1 MIIEDQNSSNLK
13 IFNFYLLFFLSLG
26 FYSCGSIKFTN
37 DYISSTNYKK
47 SAKTSLSER
56 QNWYNLDISDDS
68 IPGMSVDKAYNELLK
83 GLKADTI
90 IVAVIDTGIDIYHE
104 DLQGLIWVNEDEIPN
119 NKIDDDNN
127 GYVDDIHGWNYLED
141 AYDESLEMTRLLRDK
156 VIYNRKF
163 DDAKSEINKKIK
175 ESKENL
181 NRYEGYVEGF
191 KKSKKIISKYLTNDD
206 FSLDDLKTIV
216 DDSLSEDILNAKEF
230 LSYFYSIDIS
240 LDYLIEGIEY
250 FEEQSKY
257 HYNIDF
263 NGRKSSDNIYDINDT
278 NYGDHKVNNIKPAES
293 HGTHVAG
300 IIAGLRNNSLGNDGI
315 NNHVK
320 IMTLRAVSNGDEYD
334 KDIARAIIY
343 AVDNGA
349 KVINGSFGKY
359 YSSNPEW
366 VIDAIRYAS
375 EKDVLIV
382 HASGNESKD
391 LDQNKNDNYPNDQ
404 YFGNNE
410 FSETFINIGASSIN
424 YDKNIK
430 GSFSN
435 YGKKN
440 VDIFAPGVSIYSAL
454 PENKYEFQSGTS
466 MAAPAT
472 SGVAS
477 LIFSY
482 FPQLSAKKV
491 KEIIIESGISID
503 FEIDGIK
510 ENKKVS
516 FKDISKSGK
525 IVNAYNALILASKS
539 KRK

>member
-1 MIIEDQNSSNLK
+1 MK
-13 IFNFYLLFFLSLG
+13 IFNFYLLFFISLG
-26 FYSCGSIKFTN
+26 LYSCGSIKFTN
-37 DYISSTNYKK
+37 DYISATSYKK
-47 SAKTSLSER
+47 SLETSLSER

-119 NKIDDDNN
+119 NKIDDDDN

-181 NRYEGYVEGF
+181 NRMEFMVERV
-191 KKSKKIISKYLTNDD
+191 KKSKKIISKYLNKED
-206 FSLDDLKTIV
+206 FSSDELDSIEDESI
-216 DDSLSEDILNAKEF
+216 SEDILNAKEF

-300 IIAGLRNNSLGNDGI
+300 IIAGLRNNSLGNNGI

-424 YDKNIK
+424 YDENIK

-482 FPQLSAKKV
+482 FPKLSAKKV

-510 ENKKVS
+510 ENKKVY

-525 IVNAYNALILASKS
+525 IVNAYNALILASRS

>member
-1 MIIEDQNSSNLK
+1 MGL
-13 IFNFYLLFFLSLG
+13 

-37 DYISSTNYKK
+37 DYITS
-47 SAKTSLSER
+47 TSLKKATEPSLLER

-83 GLKADTI
+83 GLKADTV

-104 DLQGLIWVNEDEIPN
+104 NLQGLIWVNVDEIPN
-119 NKIDDDNN
+119 NGKDDDNN

-141 AYDESLEMTRLLRDK
+141 AYHETLEMTRLLRDGIK
-156 VIYNRKF
+156 NNRKYN
-163 DDAKSEINKKIK
+163 DAKSEINANIN
-175 ESKENL
+175 ESNDNL
-181 NRYEGYVEGF
+181 SQYKGYVEGYE
-191 KKSKKIISKYLTNDD
+191 KSKKIISKYLTNDD

-230 LSYFYSIDIS
+230 LTYFMSIDLS
-240 LDYLIEGIEY
+240 LDYLIEGKNY

-257 HYNIDF
+257 SYNVNF
-263 NGRKSSDNIYDINDT
+263 NGRKSDDNIYDINDI
-278 NYGDHKVNNIKPAES
+278 NYGDYKVNNIKSAES
-293 HGTHVAG
+293 HGTHVSG
-300 IIAGLRNNSLGNDGI
+300 IIAGLRNNSLGNSGI

-320 IMTLRAVSNGDEYD
+320 IMALRAVPNGDEYD

-349 KVINGSFGKY
+349 KIINVSFGKY

-375 EKDVLIV
+375 QKDVLIV

-391 LDQNKNDNYPNDQ
+391 LDKIKNDNYPNDQ

-410 FSETFINIGASSIN
+410 FSDTFINVGASSIN
-424 YDKNIK
+424 YDKNII

-435 YGKKN
+435 YGKQN
-440 VDIFAPGVSIYSAL
+440 VDVFAPGVSIYSAL

-466 MAAPAT
+466 MAAPSTA
-472 SGVAS
+472 GVAS

-482 FPQLSAKKV
+482 FPNLSAKKV
-491 KEIIIESGISID
+491 KEIIIESGINID

-510 ENKKVS
+510 NDVKVS
-516 FKDISKSGK
+516 FKNLSKSGK
-525 IVNAYNALILASKS
+525 IVNAYNALILASRS

>member
-1 MIIEDQNSSNLK
+1 MK
-13 IFNFYLLFFLSLG
+13 KYNFFIVLLFLLG
-26 FYSCGSIKFTN
+26 LNSCGSIKFTN
-37 DYISSTNYKK
+37 DFISASSFIK
-47 SAKTSLSER
+47 SNEPSLTER

-68 IPGMSVDKAYNELLK
+68 IPGMSVDKAYKELLK
-83 GLKADTI
+83 GLKADTVI
-90 IVAVIDTGIDIYHE
+90 IAVIDTGIDIYHE

-141 AYDESLEMTRLLRDK
+141 AYDETLEMTRLLRDN
-156 VIYNRKF
+156 VTYNRKF
-163 DDAKSEINKKIK
+163 NDAKSEINEKIK
-175 ESKENL
+175 ESRENL

-191 KKSKKIISKYLTNDD
+191 KKSKKIISKYLNKEE
-206 FSLDDLKTIV
+206 FSSDELNRIEDESI
-216 DDSLSEDILNAKEF
+216 SEDILNAKEF

-240 LDYLIEGIEY
+240 LDYLVEGKEY
-250 FEEQSKY
+250 FEEQSSY
-257 HYNIDF
+257 HYNIDY
-263 NGRKSSDNIYDINDT
+263 NGRRSNDNIYDITDI
-278 NYGDHKVNNIKPAES
+278 NYGDHKVNNIKPTES

-300 IIAGLRNNSLGNDGI
+300 IIAGLRNNSLGNNGI

-391 LDQNKNDNYPNDQ
+391 LDKNKNDNYPNDQ

-410 FSETFINIGASSIN
+410 FSETFINVGASSIK
-424 YDKNIK
+424 YDNNIK

-482 FPQLSAKKV
+482 FPKLSARKV
-491 KEIIIESGISID
+491 KEIIIASGINID
-503 FEIDGIK
+503 FEIDGIEEGK
-510 ENKKVS
+510 EVS

-525 IVNAYNALILASKS
+525 IVNAYNALILASRS

>member
-1 MIIEDQNSSNLK
+1 MK
-13 IFNFYLLFFLSLG
+13 KYNFFIVLLFLLG
-26 FYSCGSIKFTN
+26 LNSCGSIKFTN
-37 DYISSTNYKK
+37 DFISASSFIK
-47 SAKTSLSER
+47 SNEPSLTER

-68 IPGMSVDKAYNELLK
+68 IPGMSVDKAYKELLK
-83 GLKADTI
+83 GLKADTVI
-90 IVAVIDTGIDIYHE
+90 IAVIDTGIDIYHE

-163 DDAKSEINKKIK
+163 DDAKSEIDKKIQ

-181 NRYEGYVEGF
+181 NRMEFMVEGV
-191 KKSKKIISKYLTNDD
+191 KKSKKIISEYLNKED
-206 FSLDDLKTIV
+206 FSSDELDSIEDESI
-216 DDSLSEDILNAKEF
+216 SEDILNAKEF

-300 IIAGLRNNSLGNDGI
+300 IIAGLRNNSLGNNGI

-424 YDKNIK
+424 YDENIK

-482 FPQLSAKKV
+482 FPKLSAKKV

-503 FEIDGIK
+503 FEIDGIE

-525 IVNAYNALILASKS
+525 IVNAYNALILASRS

>member
-1 MIIEDQNSSNLK
+1 MKN
-13 IFNFYLLFFLSLG
+13 FNNYFFLLILLVL
-26 FYSCGSIKFTN
+26 YSCGSIKFTN
-37 DYISSTNYKK
+37 DYITSTSFKK
-47 SAKTSLSER
+47 ATEPSLLER

-83 GLKADTI
+83 GLKADTV

-104 DLQGLIWVNEDEIPN
+104 DLQGLIWVNRDEIPN
-119 NKIDDDNN
+119 NGKDDDNN

-141 AYDESLEMTRLLRDK
+141 AYDETLEMTRLLRDGIK
-156 VIYNRKF
+156 NNRKYN
-163 DDAKSEINKKIK
+163 DAKSEIDANIN
-175 ESKENL
+175 ESNDNL
-181 NRYEGYVEGF
+181 TQYKGYVEGY

-206 FSLDDLKTIV
+206 FSSDDLKTIV

-230 LSYFYSIDIS
+230 LTYFMSIDIS
-240 LDYLIEGIEY
+240 LDYLIEGKNY

-257 HYNIDF
+257 HYNVNF
-263 NGRKSSDNIYDINDT
+263 NGRKSDDNIYDINDI
-278 NYGDHKVNNIKPAES
+278 NYGDYKVNNIKSAES
-293 HGTHVAG
+293 HGTHVSG
-300 IIAGLRNNSLGNDGI
+300 IIAGLRNNSLGNNGI

-320 IMTLRAVSNGDEYD
+320 IMALRAVPNGDEYD

-349 KVINGSFGKY
+349 KIINGSFGKY

-375 EKDVLIV
+375 RKDVLIV

-391 LDQNKNDNYPNDQ
+391 LDKNNNDNYPNDQ

-410 FSETFINIGASSIN
+410 FSDTFINVGASSIN
-424 YDKNIK
+424 YDKNII

-435 YGKKN
+435 YGKQN
-440 VDIFAPGVSIYSAL
+440 VDVFAPGVSIYSAL

-466 MAAPAT
+466 MAAPST
-472 SGVAS
+472 TGVAS

-482 FPQLSAKKV
+482 FPNLSAKKV
-491 KEIIIESGISID
+491 KEIIIESGINID
-503 FEIDGIK
+503 FEIDGT
-510 ENKKVS
+510 ENDAKVS
-516 FKDISKSGK
+516 FKNLSKSGK
-525 IVNAYNALILASKS
+525 IVNAYNALILASRS